1 MKEENRF
8 VLNLKKSDMTAKN
21 SYQYHKLENA
31 GFYFVPCS
39 ITETYDELEA
49 VFQMEGLRPFSE
61 ARKMRNADKYGFL
74 IQILEAIDSG
84 KEYSFSLNP
93 ENLYLNPQNRVCILN
108 RDISSK
114 TEEEKK
120 NQWMDM
126 QALAGYLLQ
135 RQYRYEDLRKGGFTL
150 LKKQKRLKY
159 ILELEEPGQA
169 REIFQQYQEAE
180 REKDREEL
188 SLVNKHRYRSCLV
201 IMCIA
206 AAGCIAMTALLVY
219 QKYWIE
225 KPLRGALMAERAYM
239 ESDYTR
245 VADALAGIGVE
256 QMDRHEKYLLAVVYI
271 RGQSVDAFN
280 RYTKERLIAKLSYHG
295 EEQQLDYWIHLGRMD
310 ADQALDVAMR
320 MSDSQLMLYAYL
332 QKLDMVS
339 ADSSLTGEEK
349 TQQIESLKGK
359 IKSLADELGIE
370 YKDK

>member
-1 MKEENRF
+1 MKEENM
-8 VLNLKKSDMTAKN
+8 VELNFKKSDMIAKN
-21 SYQYHKLENA
+21 SYQYHKLEHA

-49 VFQMEGLRPFSE
+49 TFHMEGLRPFSE
-61 ARKMRNADKYGFL
+61 ARGMRNADKYGFL

-84 KEYSFSLNP
+84 TEYSFSLNP
-93 ENLYLNPQNRVCILN
+93 ENLYLNAQNRICILG

-135 RQYRYEDLRKGGFTL
+135 RRYRYEDLRKGGFAL
-150 LKKQKRLKY
+150 LKKQKKLAY
-159 ILELEEPGQA
+159 ILELEDTKQA
-169 REIFQQYQEAE
+169 REVFQNYQEAE
-180 REKDREEL
+180 RENDREEL
-188 SLVNKHRYRSCLV
+188 SLVNKHRHRSCLV
-201 IMCIA
+201 IMSLA
-206 AAGCIAMTALLVY
+206 VTGCIAMAALLVY
-219 QKYWIE
+219 QKNWIE
-225 KPLRGALMAERAYM
+225 KPQRSALMAERAYM
-239 ESDYTR
+239 ENDYAG
-245 VADALAGIGVE
+245 VADALSGIPVE
-256 QMDRHEKYLLAVVYI
+256 QMDMHEKYLLAVVYI
-271 RGQSVDAFN
+271 RGQSVDSFN
-280 RYTKERLIAKLSYHG
+280 MYTKERLIAKLSYHG
-295 EEQQLDYWIHLGRMD
+295 DEHLLDYWIYLGRME

-339 ADSSLTGEEK
+339 ADSSLTGEDK

-370 YKDK
+370 YKET